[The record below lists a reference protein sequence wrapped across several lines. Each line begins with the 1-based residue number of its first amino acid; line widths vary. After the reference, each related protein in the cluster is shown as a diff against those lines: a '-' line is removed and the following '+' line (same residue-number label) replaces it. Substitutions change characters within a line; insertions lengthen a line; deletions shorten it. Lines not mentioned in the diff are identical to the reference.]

1 MKIKKQYT
9 PPTIEAIIDT
19 SPPLLLTNSHGE
31 EEIKVDPDET
41 INNEDDVW

>member
-19 SPPLLLTNSHGE
+19 SPPLLLINSHGE
-31 EEIKVDPDET
+31 EEIPEIKEPIYDED
-41 INNEDDVW
+41 EVW